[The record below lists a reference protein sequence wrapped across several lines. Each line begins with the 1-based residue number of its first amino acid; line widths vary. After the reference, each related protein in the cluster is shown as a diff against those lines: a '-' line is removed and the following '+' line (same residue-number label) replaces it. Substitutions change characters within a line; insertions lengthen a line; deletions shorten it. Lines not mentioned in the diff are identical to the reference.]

1 MMGGEVPHCLQE
13 VLLGTI
19 ALFSGRLSVV
29 GRGGLRQA
37 RQAMGE
43 ELRSSGHGI
52 IAIQYGRL
60 GWGRETVVFEG
71 RVKERRRAGA
81 EMK

>member
-1 MMGGEVPHCLQE
+1 
-13 VLLGTI
+13 
-19 ALFSGRLSVV
+19 
-29 GRGGLRQA
+29 
-37 RQAMGE
+37 MGE
-43 ELRSSGHGI
+43 ELRSSRHGI
-52 IAIQYGRL
+52 IAIQDGRL